1 MRYILISLL
10 FFSVTAHGQL
20 TIQRAQDSLQQYHLG
35 TSTYFEDFVGKPGY
49 GARVILTPDGGAA
62 GFGDGDNGTELIKLD
77 KNGKVTWRKK
87 IKKQF
92 EETEPQCVA
101 QDNLGNFYVFILN
114 YNPQGY
120 RGGAERVIC
129 FSKIGTVLWDKILG
143 GYTLLNR
150 PTVSYVRTLKDGR
163 IEMRGHVVREKPAEG
178 KDPKYHYW
186 QGWFNAKGVLTEKTG
201 DYIDWGKPEWQEKFK
216 PEKQ

>member
-1 MRYILISLL
+1 MKSILTILL
-10 FFSVTAHGQL
+10 FFACVTVYGQI

-35 TSTYFEDFVGKPGY
+35 TSTYFEDFMGHSGY
-49 GARVILTPDGGAA
+49 GARVILTTDGGAA

-77 KNGKVTWRKK
+77 KNGKVQWRKK

-92 EETEPQCVA
+92 EETEPQCVV

-114 YNPQGY
+114 YNPNGY

-129 FSKIGTVLWDKILG
+129 FNKAGTLLWDKILG
-143 GYTLLNR
+143 TYTLLNR
-150 PTVSYVRTLKDGR
+150 PTVSYVHMLKDGR

-178 KDPKYHYW
+178 KDPSYHYW
-186 QGWFNAKGVLTEKTG
+186 QGWYSSKGILTEKTG
-201 DYIDWGKPEWQEKFK
+201 EIIDWSNPVWQEKFK
-216 PEKQ
+216 PEK